1 MFFLNN
7 YNAYADLLDKADIY
21 RPTEVDA
28 IEPYT
33 CYYSDYTL
41 HKGTAETISRILQPY
56 NIRAAHK
63 PSTTLRHL
71 LTNVK
76 DRDESNNREGTVY
89 KIKCSDCHA
98 FPLVRLAETLTQDWL
113 NTNERRKMVTPI
125 ITLLYVI
132 NWQATT
138 LTGTLLNA

>member
-1 MFFLNN
+1 MTKANTLNVFFSITTTRTLT
-7 YNAYADLLDKADIY
+7 YYWDEADIY

-33 CYYSDYTL
+33 CYYSNYTL
-41 HKGTAETISRILQPY
+41 QKGTAETISQILQPY

-63 PSTTLRHL
+63 PKTTLRHL

-76 DRDESNNREGTVY
+76 DRDESNNREGAVY

-98 FPLVRLAETLTQDWL
+98 SHWWDWL
-113 NTNERRKMVTPI
+113 KP
-125 ITLLYVI
+125 
-132 NWQATT
+132 
-138 LTGTLLNA
+138 